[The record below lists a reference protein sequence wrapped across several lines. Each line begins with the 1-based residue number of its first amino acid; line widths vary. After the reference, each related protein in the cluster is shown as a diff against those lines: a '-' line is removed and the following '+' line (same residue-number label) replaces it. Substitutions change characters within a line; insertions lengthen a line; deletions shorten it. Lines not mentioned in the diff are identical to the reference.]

1 MPSLQL
7 GECDGSSLRP
17 NESLELTVCPRRRS
31 RRWLLHAASG
41 VLAFLVLAFALP
53 PAFGLSPYT
62 VTDDAM
68 SGTMGRGSVVFAE
81 SLPVADLEIG
91 DVVIYPH
98 PGKSGELI
106 TRRIAAIEAGVI
118 WTRSDSTGALD
129 PWTLTLDQATQARA
143 VASIPYAG
151 YAYDALASGSR
162 LLRRTVSWLR

>member
-1 MPSLQL
+1 M
-7 GECDGSSLRP
+7 LRVP
-17 NESLELTVCPRRRS
+17 
-31 RRWLLHAASG
+31 SG
-41 VLAFLVLAFALP
+41 VLAFLVLAFVLP
-53 PAFGLSPYT
+53 PAFGLSHHT

-68 SGTMGRGSVVFAE
+68 GGTMERGSLVFAK

-98 PGKSGELI
+98 PKESGELI

-143 VASIPYAG
+143 VAAIPYAG
-151 YAYDALASGSR
+151 YAYDAFASGSR
-162 LLRRTVSWLR
+162 LLRRTLSRLR